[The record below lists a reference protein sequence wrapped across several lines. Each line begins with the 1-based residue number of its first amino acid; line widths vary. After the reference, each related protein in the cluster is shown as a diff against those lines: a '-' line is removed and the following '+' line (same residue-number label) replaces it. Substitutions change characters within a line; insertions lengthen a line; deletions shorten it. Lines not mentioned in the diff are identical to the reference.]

1 MRSLNKKRIELFKS
15 GYANVPDCDYYDY
28 YLTEDGKLIDKAFN
42 VIRITEIKEN
52 TIKRVIF
59 NNPATIILWGNGKK
73 TVVKVQEGDKYDK
86 RVGFLMCY
94 LKGIVGNKTL
104 LKEVEKWLSEKE

>member
-1 MRSLNKKRIELFKS
+1 MRSLNNEQLKSLFGASYEPEPNELFNS
-15 GYANVPDCDYYDY
+15 GF
-28 YLTEDGKLIDKAFN
+28 T
-42 VIRITEIKEN
+42 IRITETKEN

-59 NNPATIILWGNGKK
+59 NNPATIILWENGTK

>member
-1 MRSLNKKRIELFKS
+1 MKSLNNEQLKSLFS
-15 GYANVPDCDYYDY
+15 DFICLDDHVNNH
-28 YLTEDGKLIDKAFN
+28 EDNHEDNSFNRVRFITRHIKL
-42 VIRITEIKEN
+42 N

-59 NNPATIILWGNGKK
+59 NNPATIILWENGKK